1 MRNLEKESLWSK
13 PQEEESL
20 MYLRE
25 DTLKN
30 ELKSQKKHVR
40 NLEKESIWSKFM
52 EEGKNIENCQKS
64 WS

>member
-1 MRNLEKESLWSK
+1 LDRFEQYYQCK
-13 PQEEESL
+13 PWEEESL

-40 NLEKESIWSKFM
+40 NLEKESLWSKFM